1 MTAMDL
7 NKPFNRP
14 AWRPGWK
21 KARRTMA
28 IPSDAG
34 CTQQDTPAQEAT
46 SMGTGKGPRFVGGR
60 SVADESLALL
70 TVPQVCKML
79 GVGRTFLYAEIAAG
93 RLRTIR
99 IGRLRR
105 IQRAEVLRYIAER
118 GGRVA
123 HD

>member
-1 MTAMDL
+1 MTAMGM

-21 KARRTMA
+21 NSRGTVA

-34 CTQQDTPAQEAT
+34 WMQRHTREQEEK
-46 SMGTGKGPRFVGGR
+46 SMRSRKSPHFVGGQR
-60 SVADESLALL
+60 VAEESLALL
-70 TVPQVCKML
+70 TVPEVCRML

-105 IQRAEVLRYIAER
+105 IQLAEVLRYIAER
-118 GGRVA
+118 GGEGGT
-123 HD
+123 

>member
-1 MTAMDL
+1 
-7 NKPFNRP
+7 
-14 AWRPGWK
+14 
-21 KARRTMA
+21 
-28 IPSDAG
+28 
-34 CTQQDTPAQEAT
+34 
-46 SMGTGKGPRFVGGR
+46 MGTGKGPHFVGGQ
-60 SVADESLALL
+60 SVAEESLL
-70 TVPQVCKML
+70 TVPEVCRML